1 MTQNSRIHYYSD
13 GDILIIVNDTRFR
26 LHRNIMGLASK
37 IFQDMFNCATP
48 SPQNDYNNNGIYD
61 KIPEVT
67 LEGEST
73 ALTFEDV
80 ISFIYP
86 NTFIPIGW
94 NNVSEFL
101 RIADKYM
108 MDSVLSASK
117 TFLEREFRKKPLYAL
132 YLADRYLFR
141 EIYKESTKLVF
152 EKFPDYKRLSLF
164 QELSIITRSKLINQ
178 YTKYTNALQKLS
190 KIDFTSGYLH
200 CTECSSNL
208 NHNNEINEKFSERVR
223 QVQVLPLPL
232 PLPPPSL
239 TRKIF
244 FQSIGN
250 NICDSQFMVHQL
262 SRKFNKHF
270 GKFEPLECKKYYKD
284 AKFYLFIELE

>member
-1 MTQNSRIHYYSD
+1 
-13 GDILIIVNDTRFR
+13 
-26 LHRNIMGLASK
+26 MGLASK
-37 IFQDMFNCATP
+37 VFQDMFDCATP
-48 SPQNDYNNNGIYD
+48 SSQNDYNNNNGIYD
-61 KIPEVT
+61 KIPELT

-80 ISFIYP
+80 LSFIYP

-132 YLADRYLFR
+132 YLADIYLFR

-152 EKFPDYKRLSLF
+152 EKFPDYKRTNLF

-200 CTECSSNL
+200 CTECSSSL
-208 NHNNEINEKFSERVR
+208 NHNNEINKKFSERVR
-223 QVQVLPLPL
+223 Q
-232 PLPPPSL
+232 SIYGSS
-239 TRKIF
+239 TFEKI
-244 FQSIGN
+244 
-250 NICDSQFMVHQL
+250 
-262 SRKFNKHF
+262 
-270 GKFEPLECKKYYKD
+270 
-284 AKFYLFIELE
+284 